1 MIKIKLIKEIRD
13 ADEIDDF
20 QQRVQ
25 AVMSTWDDTPEGKK
39 HKSDLERALASS
51 DDMQELFHKKKKPS
65 KGPAAEPAGEFIGE
79 ETINEAINIPFNEND
94 NVVVYCD
101 TIESAAQRM
110 KKTLTAPNHNA
121 IPYSVNDVGEG
132 PERVDRAIQQEMA
145 RIGRQ
150 LQIIN
155 KKLFGQS

>member
-65 KGPAAEPAGEFIGE
+65 EEPAPEQEPGELIGVG
-79 ETINEAINIPFNEND
+79 TSMDKSVA
-94 NVVVYCD
+94 
-101 TIESAAQRM
+101 M
-110 KKTLTAPNHNA
+110 KKAL
-121 IPYSVNDVGEG
+121 SD
-132 PERVDRAIQQEMA
+132 A
-145 RIGRQ
+145 RSRGHDIDDLQKTGRYREEL
-150 LQIIN
+150 LQNSETMEYTFQIF
-155 KKLFGQS
+155 KTGV